1 MSGKIDVGGTVL
13 RGAFAKRLGDKL
25 TDNPYADAP
34 GYYVLHRAWR
44 HGYANSEAILTEHSA
59 LTEIAAPVRPRAYA
73 VNGVSGVSG
82 S

>member
-1 MSGKIDVGGTVL
+1 MTGKIDVGGTVL

-44 HGYANSEAILTEHSA
+44 YGYSNSEAILTQHSA
-59 LTEIAAPVRPRAYA
+59 LTEIAAPVRPRA
-73 VNGVSGVSG
+73 
-82 S
+82 